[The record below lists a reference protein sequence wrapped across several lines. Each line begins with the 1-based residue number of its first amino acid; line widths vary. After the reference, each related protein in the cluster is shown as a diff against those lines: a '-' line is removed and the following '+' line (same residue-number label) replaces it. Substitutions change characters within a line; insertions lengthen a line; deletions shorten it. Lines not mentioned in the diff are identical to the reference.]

1 MSIKSYRGTLPKPD
15 SQGRWRPVVGRSAE
29 GKPQR
34 FQVGK
39 VTDTTTA
46 EAQRR
51 LDYIRDLWDR
61 QCAEHGIDFWA
72 GWVMPWANRLA
83 AGPVRVYGSKHSKIN
98 SGQAAEEVAIVQRLQ
113 SWGMPIQIVDPELE
127 TSGYGFLR
135 NQIETEVNK
144 AVQKTLSQLGKAW
157 GPNIIEQVK
166 GEILPENLID
176 AETRT
181 LHEAIDAFSD
191 HLSHTGKKDKGGN
204 LFCCVRKRKDRL
216 RYLKQHHKD
225 LPLWRF
231 DLPTIEIMAAY
242 WRNRP
247 ITKKGN
253 RCAWDHAHS
262 MLKSMFQFLEWM
274 DSSPNYKWEMPKG
287 VNKISRSPIDL
298 PEDNNKEAFRSI
310 TKETFSP
317 QQLRI
322 LAEHTDTFGKAL
334 LGVCVNCAF
343 GASEVGQMS
352 TRGYSLYNIHPHA
365 DRLGIKS
372 TNKDSWIVG
381 DRPKTGVY
389 GEHLLWPA
397 VADAVAPFLDGR
409 EVLPITAPGK
419 PLYRPYSGNAQ
430 SSFSKWWSNLL
441 DRVVKKHP
449 DFPRLPFGSLRDLL
463 PDILRREFSDQVAD
477 MCLQHG
483 DPKEHDLLKCY
494 ANVPYKKLFEAT
506 RQLEEMFRPFLDVL
520 KGQ

>member
-1 MSIKSYRGTLPKPD
+1 MSIKSYRGSLPKPD
-15 SQGRWRPVVGRSAE
+15 SQGRWRPVVGRKPD

-39 VTDTTTA
+39 VTDTTAA

-51 LDYIRDLWDR
+51 LDYIRDLWDH
-61 QCAEHGIDFWA
+61 QCLEHGIDFWA
-72 GWVMPWANRLA
+72 GWVMPWACRLA
-83 AGPVRVYGSKHSKIN
+83 SGPIRVYGSKHSKIN

-181 LHEAIDAFSD
+181 LHEAIDAFSE
-191 HLSHTGKKDKGGN
+191 HLNHTGKKDQGGN
-204 LFCCVRKRKDRL
+204 LFICVRKRKDRL
-216 RYLKQHHKD
+216 IHIKQHHEN
-225 LPLWRF
+225 LPLWKL
-231 DLPTIEIMAAY
+231 DLPTIEKMSAY

-247 ITKKGN
+247 NTKKGN
-253 RCAWDHAHS
+253 RCSWDHDHS
-262 MLKSMFQFLEWM
+262 MLKILFQFLTWL
-274 DSSPNYKWEMPKG
+274 DSTPNYKWEMPKG
-287 VNKISRSPIDL
+287 ADKISRSPTEF
-298 PEDNNKEAFRSI
+298 PEDKNKDAFRTI
-310 TKETFSP
+310 TKETFTP

-334 LGVCVNCAF
+334 IGVCVNCAF

-352 TRGYSLYNIHPHA
+352 TRGYSLSNAHPHA
-365 DRLGIKS
+365 DRLGITS

-381 DRPKTGVY
+381 NRPKTGVY
-389 GEHLLWPA
+389 GEHLLWPT

-409 EVLPITAPGK
+409 EVLPITSRGK
-419 PLYRPYSGNAQ
+419 PCYRPYSGNAQ

-463 PDILRREFSDQVAD
+463 PDLLRREFSDQIAD

-494 ANVPYKKLFEAT
+494 ANVPFKKLFEAT
-506 RQLEEMFRPFLDVL
+506 RQMEEMFRPFLDVL
-520 KGQ
+520 KE